1 MRRREP
7 VHRGR
12 SGRAGHKRQFWPT
25 PRVMDDVGGG
35 RRREK
40 EAAGSRQG
48 RWTGPRSAGDGGRDV
63 VEASSR
69 CPSAEEVT

>member
-1 MRRREP
+1 MNRFTAADRGAQAIKGSFGRRRA
-7 VHRGR
+7 
-12 SGRAGHKRQFWPT
+12 SWMT
-25 PRVMDDVGGG
+25 LGGG